1 MIQDYYLNNGN
12 PNVYDVLSNINDL
25 TSIYMTTTYNRITN
39 KFTYT
44 RTYPQTTNY
53 YNMDVIQVLLPAWRA
68 LKKNSFSPFDTQVPS
83 QRTLVLNI
91 VNSFKTDD

>member
-1 MIQDYYLNNGN
+1 MYLIQDYYLNNGN

-44 RTYPQTTNY
+44 RT
-53 YNMDVIQVLLPAWRA
+53 
-68 LKKNSFSPFDTQVPS
+68 
-83 QRTLVLNI
+83 
-91 VNSFKTDD
+91 